1 MCENGVN
8 YTQIKIAFHQ
18 LIEAN
23 ELLEKNISQ
32 WKNIADLIGNK
43 HLSNYV
49 ENSKEKTAEARD
61 SLKKAFSEVSHLSTH
76 HHHKNEVTI
85 SKV

>member
-18 LIEAN
+18 LIEMN

-32 WKNIADLIGNK
+32 WKNIADLIGSE
-43 HLSNYV
+43 HLSRCV
-49 ENSKEKTAEARD
+49 EDSKEKMTEAKN
-61 SLKKAFSEVSHLSTH
+61 SLKEAFVEVSHLSTH
-76 HHHKNEVTI
+76 HHENEVII